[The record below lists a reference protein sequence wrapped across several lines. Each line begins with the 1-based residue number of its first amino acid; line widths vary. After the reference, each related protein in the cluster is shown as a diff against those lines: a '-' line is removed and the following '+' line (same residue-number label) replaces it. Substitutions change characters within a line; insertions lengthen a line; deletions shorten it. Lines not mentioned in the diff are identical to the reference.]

1 MGTVSKRITKN
12 KPKAMR
18 KIIES
23 FTPKKQDI
31 FSASSTALSIF
42 MFMHFDVPMNFVFM
56 IYVALFTIGMDFI
69 YRACK

>member
-1 MGTVSKRITKN
+1 MK
-12 KPKAMR
+12 

-23 FTPKKQDI
+23 FTPKKQDL

-42 MFMHFDVPMNFVFM
+42 MFIHFKMEFGFLFM
-56 IYVALFTIGMDFI
+56 VCVAFYTIVMDLI

>member
-1 MGTVSKRITKN
+1 
-12 KPKAMR
+12 MR